1 MIVEITKRK
10 VRRVLLQ
17 FPEGLKTVASRTSK
31 LIEDKTRAL
40 AIVSMDPCYGA
51 CDLPID
57 QAKMLEVDLIVHFG
71 HTPYTTEED
80 IPILYLEVPSNI
92 DILKTIKKT
101 LRFLKGHRKIGLA
114 TTVQHIPSLQIVERF
129 LEEEG
134 LSPIIGKK
142 RGKIKYDG
150 QILGC
155 DYSTMQEID
164 DSVDIFLLIGSM
176 FHALGATL
184 ALSTNVILADP
195 YQNRIIDMRER
206 KRTELKRRWARIL
219 KAREI
224 TDFGIIVSSKTG
236 QVRLDEGIRIKR
248 LLEDSNKRGTLL
260 VSSEVSPKTL
270 ENFTNF
276 KAYVNTACPR
286 ITIDDAQ
293 QFRRTILSIEDVEIM
308 MGKKKWVSHVDKI
321 YPKDRT

>member
-1 MIVEITKRK
+1 MITEITKRRVK
-10 VRRVLLQ
+10 RVLLQ
-17 FPEGLKTVASRTSK
+17 FPEGLRTAASRTSK
-31 LIEDKTRAL
+31 LIEENTEAL

-51 CDLPID
+51 CDLPIY
-57 QAKMLEVDLIVHFG
+57 QAKRLEVDLIIHFG
-71 HTPYTTEED
+71 HTPYTIEED
-80 IPILYLEVPSNI
+80 IPILYLEVPSNV
-92 DILKTIKKT
+92 DILKTIRKA
-101 LRFLKGHRKIGLA
+101 LRSLKGHQKIGLA
-114 TTVQHIPSLQIVERF
+114 TTVQHVPSLQSVERF
-129 LEEEG
+129 LEEKG

-155 DYSTMQEID
+155 DYSTMQDID
-164 DSVDIFLLIGSM
+164 ESVDIFLLIGSM
-176 FHALGATL
+176 FHALGAAL
-184 ALSTNVILADP
+184 ALSSNIILADP
-195 YQNRIIDMRER
+195 YQNRIIDMREK

-236 QVRLDEGIRIKR
+236 QFRLDEGIRIKR

-260 VSSEVSPKTL
+260 VSSEVSPKIL

-321 YPKDRT
+321 YPKDQT